1 MNRRITVSY
10 DIPEE
15 VCVILEQKAA
25 SEKRPW
31 EEVVAEHVA
40 KYRPRRR
47 DLTPEEIQRARAA
60 FERHF
65 GAFDSGDP
73 DSSNNER
80 IDADLARE
88 YGGNSERGD

>member
-1 MNRRITVSY
+1 MNRKITVSY

-31 EEVVAEHVA
+31 EDVVAEHVA
-40 KYRPRRR
+40 KCRPSRRS
-47 DLTPEEIQRARAA
+47 LTPEEVRRAHEAL
-60 FERHF
+60 ERDF

-73 DSSNNER
+73 NSSDNER
-80 IDADLARE
+80 IDADLAKE
-88 YGGNSERGD
+88 YGSRDE